1 MKPAPASGKQRRN
14 AAKSK
19 PCAEM
24 DPCFN
29 MLEFTHPIPVLTPL
43 GGGYAIYVR
52 ESGTFEN
59 DIWAVALEEGGH
71 VRHFRSDQITLYANA
86 TFDITKE
93 AE

>member
-1 MKPAPASGKQRRN
+1 
-14 AAKSK
+14 
-19 PCAEM
+19 M